1 MQKKGS
7 CKVILN
13 LLWACQVLCNY
24 NKQKS
29 LSAVCFEVINWRY
42 CKAEGDGKV
51 LGSFS
56 HNIKDCIPVFSGS
69 QQSIWVKFA
78 FPRMIS
84 NFKKTPKLV
93 NFQSFI
99 WAVSLS
105 QLCNRCQFDKPLQ
118 KWDDGTKLLLLNI
131 IRAALWSPTPLS
143 REQWSHQWDV
153 GWERSGQHAAPS
165 CQNYHQIQYIYMLEV
180 YIYTANR
187 YRYRIQHMIHLSN
200 IWQSLVLLRWNAFP
214 QTSLVFLLIL
224 SNKFPQSLW
233 KIAPVPR
240 NTVGIGHPDTFKK
253 ILDLHLSL
261 L

>member
-13 LLWACQVLCNY
+13 LFWACQVLCNY

-99 WAVSLS
+99 WAVSPS

-118 KWDDGTKLLLLNI
+118 KWDDGTKLLFLNV

-165 CQNYHQIQYIYMLEV
+165 CQNYHQIQYIY
-180 YIYTANR
+180 IYVGSIHI
-187 YRYRIQHMIHLSN
+187 YCQQIQIQDPAQNPFVQHLAEFSSAQVKCIPSN
-200 IWQSLVLLRWNAFP
+200 ISCFFINPFQQIPSISLKNSTSP
-214 QTSLVFLLIL
+214 QEHCGNWAS
-224 SNKFPQSLW
+224 W
-233 KIAPVPR
+233 
-240 NTVGIGHPDTFKK
+240 
-253 ILDLHLSL
+253 HL
-261 L
+261 